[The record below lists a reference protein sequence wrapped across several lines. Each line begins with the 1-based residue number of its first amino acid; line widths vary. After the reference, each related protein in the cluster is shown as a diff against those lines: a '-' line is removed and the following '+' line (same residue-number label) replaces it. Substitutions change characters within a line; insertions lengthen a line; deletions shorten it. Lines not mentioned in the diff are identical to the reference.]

1 MNCHEYRADLGDYVD
16 RSIPAARA
24 GALDVHLAGCAE
36 CRALVTDFRTLQT
49 VASSLERRT
58 PPEQVWTRIATAINQ
73 EPPPP
78 AWWNPFAAPFLG
90 WRPMLAAGV
99 VVALL
104 AVGTWFSWREVT
116 TVQTARVATVNG
128 SVNGSVSGT
137 VSDAVAA
144 LSAERIDPTQEMNSQ
159 IVRLEGFVNAGAAM
173 LPGETKAAYQ
183 VNDAAIEDVI
193 GQSRAALASEPT
205 DNLAQQSLFEALRT
219 KLALLEDM
227 VALINEM
234 RKGNQEGAARIVSGM
249 EP

>member
-1 MNCHEYRADLGDYVD
+1 MNCHEYEADLGDYVD

-24 GALDVHLAGCAE
+24 GALDVHLAGCAQ

-49 VASSLERRT
+49 VAGSLERRT

-73 EPPPP
+73 EPAPR

-104 AVGTWFSWREVT
+104 AAGTWFSWREVS
-116 TVQTARVATVNG
+116 TVQTARVAPVE
-128 SVNGSVSGT
+128 T
-137 VSDAVAA
+137 VSDTVAA
-144 LSAERIDPTQEMNSQ
+144 LSVERIDPTQEMDSQ

-173 LPGETKAAYQ
+173 LPGETKAAYH

-193 GQSRAALASEPT
+193 GQSRAALATEPT

-219 KLALLEDM
+219 KIALLEDM